1 MLSNQ
6 TLRWIIGAGIGAVV
20 ACVGLSAC
28 YDGGTYSD
36 DPPPATPAAPAS
48 NTIGA
53 LSSNVMVVS
62 TVAPNGDQNPYFIA
76 TPPQSFTGVNAS
88 TGAMSVL
95 QPGDL
100 LISDFSDA
108 SGANNGTSIM
118 RYAPT
123 TGAITLFYQE
133 HIGSGPVGGAIS
145 GAGTLWIA
153 NFQPGYTNPA
163 DGATTGDGNVVVV
176 NANGADFPNGAG
188 IIDNASGA
196 TFAPTGNPLAG
207 PWGQVLAQ
215 KAGTTTPFFF
225 TTNTDAGAGF
235 IQREEFTPGKFSTE
249 TLVTIGVVPTGTNA
263 FDPAGPQGMAYD
275 PTNDILYVTDAAT
288 NEILA
293 FLDATT
299 TDAVSTAVVVFEGAP
314 LNAPI
319 GLTINPINGDLI
331 IVNQL
336 DNNMVE
342 IAPKL
347 TGNSA
352 SAAPEYG
359 SVVGVKLVDPTPVS
373 ETAGTGSA
381 LFGVLATKDGQG
393 NLNVYYT
400 DSVTNSLNVLK

>member
-1 MLSNQ
+1 MHINRAR
-6 TLRWIIGAGIGAVV
+6 RWAIGMGLGAVV
-20 ACVGLSAC
+20 ACAGLSAC
-28 YDGGTYSD
+28 NDGGNYSD
-36 DPPPATPAAPAS
+36 GQPPTTPGAPVP

-53 LSSNVMVVS
+53 LASNAMVVS
-62 TVAPNGDQNPYFIA
+62 TVAPNGDQNPYFLA
-76 TPPQSFTGVNAS
+76 TPPQSFTGVNSS

-118 RYAPT
+118 RYSPA
-123 TGAITLFYQE
+123 TGVVSLFYQE

-153 NFQPGYTNPA
+153 NFQPGYSNPV
-163 DGATTGDGNVVVV
+163 DGATTGDGNVVVI

-188 IIDNASGA
+188 IIDNGSGA
-196 TFAPTGNPLAG
+196 TFAPTANPLAG

-225 TTNTDAGAGF
+225 STNTDAGAGY

-249 TLVTIGVVPTGTNA
+249 QLVTIGVAPTGTNA
-263 FDPAGPQGMAYD
+263 FDAAGPQGMAYD
-275 PTNDILYVTDAAT
+275 PTNDILYVTDAAA

-293 FLDATT
+293 FPAATT
-299 TDAVSTAVVVFEGAP
+299 TDAISTAVVVFEGTP

-319 GLTINPINGDLI
+319 GLTVNPVNGDLI
-331 IVNQL
+331 TVNQL

-347 TGNSA
+347 TGNSG
-352 SAAPEYG
+352 SAVPVYG
-359 SVVGVKLVDPTPVS
+359 SVVGVRLVDPTPVS
-373 ETAGTGSA
+373 EAAGTGSA
-381 LFGVLATKDGQG
+381 LFGVLATKDRQG